1 MTDPGLRSR
10 PMPRRRLTRDESKA
24 RTRAELMRAANRL
37 FLRDGYAQ
45 TSLAA
50 IAEEAAV
57 TKGAVYSNFES
68 KEDLFLAL
76 LRETGTEAAWYAPED
91 VARATGEDRGE
102 RAAAFGRYAAGERP
116 SRRHIA
122 LFLELNAAALR
133 SDRVRRWVVT
143 HNAEFFDGFGAALA
157 EALDLDVEEPRRLGL
172 LAQSLYVGLMMHGAF
187 DGDAD
192 ESTFAD
198 AYRLLARYAAP
209 RQ

>member
-1 MTDPGLRSR
+1 MR
-10 PMPRRRLTRDESKA
+10 RRRLTRDESKA
-24 RTRAELMRAANRL
+24 RTRAELLRAANRL

-68 KEDLFLAL
+68 KEDLFLAVM
-76 LRETGTEAAWYAPED
+76 REAGTEAEWYAPEN
-91 VARATGEDRGE
+91 VAQAKGDDSGE
-102 RAAAFGRYAAGERP
+102 RAAAFGRYAAGVRP
-116 SRRHIA
+116 SRRHVA

-143 HNAEFFDGFGAALA
+143 HNAQFFEQFGAELADALGI
-157 EALDLDVEEPRRLGL
+157 DVDDPARLGL

-187 DGDAD
+187 DGGADDAV
-192 ESTFAD
+192 FAD
-198 AYRLLARYAAP
+198 AYRLLACLAAP
-209 RQ
+209 QQ